1 MRATP
6 SGYTIEGARR
16 DREGIAR
23 GEAEMNEELLARVED
38 EVLGWPG
45 VSKERH
51 GGGSRVPP
59 ATIYRLGRRALGHI
73 HDTGVADLA
82 FPRRVHDELIS
93 DGRARPHGAGFP
105 GVVSYHI
112 REPVDVPRVVELFRM
127 SYDRARAAAERR
139 NERTEREYSSD
150 EHAMKAP
157 DR

>member
-1 MRATP
+1 
-6 SGYTIEGARR
+6 
-16 DREGIAR
+16 
-23 GEAEMNEELLARVED
+23 MNDELLARIED

-82 FPRRVHDELIS
+82 FPRELHDDLIS
-93 DGRARPHGAGFP
+93 DGKAGPHGAGFP
-105 GVVSYHI
+105 GVVSYRV
-112 REPVDVPRVVELFRM
+112 REPVDVARVVELFRM

-139 NERTEREYSSD
+139 EKRTEPER
-150 EHAMKAP
+150 
-157 DR
+157 

>member
-1 MRATP
+1 
-6 SGYTIEGARR
+6 
-16 DREGIAR
+16 
-23 GEAEMNEELLARVED
+23 MNDELLARVER

-45 VSKERH
+45 VSKER
-51 GGGSRVPP
+51 GGGGRGRGGFWVPP
-59 ATIYRLGRRALGHI
+59 ATIYKLGRRQIGHL

-82 FPRRVHDELIS
+82 FPRVVHDQLIS
-93 DGRARPHGAGFP
+93 DGRARPHGDGFP

-112 REPVDVPRVVELFRM
+112 REPVDVPRVVELFRR

-139 NERTEREYSSD
+139 NERTEREYASD